1 MKNNLPDNQSN
12 FLLYTSNTG
21 DVKVDVFFK
30 DETVWLTQKAIGELF
45 GKNRTVITK
54 HLKNVF
60 NSGELDEHP
69 VCANFA
75 HTVADGKNYIS
86 DFDVAVKKLSE
97 K

>member
-21 DVKVDVFFK
+21 DIKVDVFFK

-60 NSGELDEHP
+60 NSSELDEHS

-75 HTVADGKNYIS
+75 HTASHDKNYIS